1 LQLIINSDII
11 KYVFL
16 FYKKSKNQI
25 KHIDA
30 RYINSANAVS
40 QKRRVKRQKE
50 GCFMKQSNKK
60 APLVFYIGA
69 CLLVMV
75 LFSVNMTSGLYARY
89 ATEATGSAGA
99 RVAKFDVASD
109 KKSEFSI
116 NLDFYDP
123 AKQTASIQFAVTSSS
138 EVAVEYDVVLVL
150 PEEII
155 SLINSGVLSIE
166 MDDKT
171 FLYFDTANNTVTF
184 EGKSFSPNES
194 TTIQTHTIT
203 LSINADTILT
213 DTVKITESA
222 TLRVHAE
229 QID

>member
-1 LQLIINSDII
+1 
-11 KYVFL
+11 
-16 FYKKSKNQI
+16 
-25 KHIDA
+25 
-30 RYINSANAVS
+30 
-40 QKRRVKRQKE
+40 
-50 GCFMKQSNKK
+50 MKQSNKK

-99 RVAKFDVASD
+99 RVAKFNVAS
-109 KKSEFSI
+109 ETGGVELSI
-116 NLDFYDP
+116 DLDFYDP
-123 AKQTASIQFAVTSSS
+123 AKQTASIQFEVTSSS
-138 EVAVEYDVVLVL
+138 EVAVEYDVVLEL
-150 PEEII
+150 PTEII
-155 SLINSGVLSIE
+155 SLINSGVLVIE

-203 LSINADTILT
+203 LSIQKDTILT

>member
-1 LQLIINSDII
+1 
-11 KYVFL
+11 
-16 FYKKSKNQI
+16 
-25 KHIDA
+25 
-30 RYINSANAVS
+30 
-40 QKRRVKRQKE
+40 
-50 GCFMKQSNKK
+50 MKQSNKK

-138 EVAVEYDVVLVL
+138 EVAVEYDVVLEL
-150 PEEII
+150 PTQMINWISTGTII
-155 SLINSGVLSIE
+155 IN
-166 MDDKT
+166 MDGT
-171 FLYFDTANNTVTF
+171 ATYVIDTANNTVTF

-203 LSINADTILT
+203 LSINPKTILFT
-213 DTVKITESA
+213 NVKITESA